1 MQDRAHQIAD
11 RAERRRQRR
20 QQHRDQGPEWA
31 RQEKMRREG
40 GGITDAEARRLS
52 AGQTTTYRRG
62 R

>member
-1 MQDRAHQIAD
+1 MQDRAHQLAD

-20 QQHRDQGPEWA
+20 QQHKDQGP
-31 RQEKMRREG
+31 EG